1 MKKGNIF
8 FSLFAAFVFIMS
20 GCSEGNGVEQQGW
33 NVSDLSVSEKINK
46 FVVDMVE
53 EVYLWEAETNW
64 SRYNDRKALAKY
76 TNHEALFKELLYK
89 DDHWSMLTDDIAGLG
104 NEFAGISTTFGYWP
118 NFYKLSSGD
127 IIAVILY
134 STPGS
139 PAEKAGIKR
148 GDVIVEINGGKM
160 TEKNYLDLYYAS
172 SVVVRCG
179 VMDTDTKTFEPLPET
194 KSITAVNMYE
204 DPVLANR
211 IIEKEG
217 HKIGYLCYIGYQMD
231 SEKDLVRIFT
241 DFKSEGVTDV
251 VLDLRYNPGGYS
263 RTALLL
269 SSILAPES
277 VVKNKGVFL
286 EQKYNR
292 LITNY
297 FDSQNYDMK
306 EYFVDTLTVNM
317 NLDRLYVLTSA
328 NTASASEATM
338 VGLEPY
344 LDLIRIG
351 GKTSGKYCGGS
362 LFSPEDMY
370 GVSNK
375 DYYRNFSNWGMYIMM
390 FRFCSIKGVSSF
402 TGGLEPDIPAKE
414 DYFDLKQFGDEDDP
428 LLGRALARI
437 LNKAY
442 VEKRSVKV
450 SMSATPLPEIKRP
463 FDGLMIFSPS
473 SLPLFSSPRLIPE

>member
-1 MKKGNIF
+1 MKKGSIF
-8 FSLFAAFVFIMS
+8 FILFAAFVFMMS
-20 GCSEGNGVEQQGW
+20 GCSEDNGVEQPEW
-33 NVSDLSVSEKINK
+33 NVSDLSGSEKINK
-46 FVVDMVE
+46 FIVDLVE
-53 EVYLWEAETNW
+53 EVYLWESETNW
-64 SRYNDRKALAKY
+64 NRYNNRKALAKY
-76 TNHEALFKELLYK
+76 TNHETLFNELLYK
-89 DDHWSMLTDDIAGLG
+89 DDRWSTLTDDIEGLRR
-104 NEFAGISTTFGYWP
+104 EFDGISTTFGYWP
-118 NFYKLSSGD
+118 YFYKLSSGD

-134 STPGS
+134 TTPGS

-148 GDVIVEINGGKM
+148 GDVIVEMNGGKM

-179 VMDTDTKTFEPLPET
+179 VLNANTKIFEPLPEA
-194 KSITAVNMYE
+194 KSLTAVNMYE
-204 DPVLANR
+204 DPVLAYK
-211 IIEKEG
+211 IFEKEG

-263 RTALLL
+263 RTAVLL
-269 SSILAPES
+269 SSILAPEP
-277 VVKNKGVFL
+277 VVKSKSVFL

-306 EYFVDTLTVNM
+306 EYFIDTLTVNM
-317 NLDRLYVLTSA
+317 NLDRLYVLTST
-328 NTASASEATM
+328 NTASASEATI

-351 GKTSGKYCGGS
+351 GKTSGKYCGGN

-370 GVSNK
+370 GAENR
-375 DYYRNFSNWGMYIMM
+375 DYYRTFSNWGMYIMM
-390 FRFCSIKGVSSF
+390 FRFCGIKGVSSF

-414 DYFDLKQFGDEDDP
+414 DHFDLKQFGDEDDP
-428 LLGRALARI
+428 LLGRALAHI
-437 LNKAY
+437 LNKVY
-442 VEKRSVKV
+442 VVNRSGKV
-450 SMSATPLPEIKRP
+450 SLPAAPLPEIKRP
-463 FDGLMIFSPS
+463 SDGFMILTPS
-473 SLPLFSSPRLIPE
+473 SLPLFPGSRLIPE